1 MHFGAVKWTIL
12 NDRLMNSLSLPTSP
26 GGERD
31 VDPRESGFANRDRT
45 FPFNSQI
52 FGVLTSFCWMWVS
65 RAGLTSATDSDS
77 TWAWKKYWEVAW
89 FCEDGIMNAKV
100 QLELNMARDAGN
112 NNQDFYR
119 PGKGQR
125 KNLPRKSKTGK
136 LITIDEGLNNQLF
149 FATIF
154 METFLPHL
162 SWGWTMRRGQK
173 DQNPSHHKRIAGSKT
188 LEEPGCL

>member
-1 MHFGAVKWTIL
+1 M
-12 NDRLMNSLSLPTSP
+12 
-26 GGERD
+26 
-31 VDPRESGFANRDRT
+31 
-45 FPFNSQI
+45 
-52 FGVLTSFCWMWVS
+52 
-65 RAGLTSATDSDS
+65 TSATDSDS
-77 TWAWKKYWEVAW
+77 AWAWKKYWEVAW

-100 QLELNMARDAGN
+100 QLELNVARDAGN
-112 NNQDFYR
+112 NSQDFYR

-162 SWGWTMRRGQK
+162 S
-173 DQNPSHHKRIAGSKT
+173 
-188 LEEPGCL
+188 